1 MVNPL
6 TRCLE
11 DYALPPFA
19 QLRVSNIVP
28 AIRTAIREYA
38 LDLNSIEDD
47 LSFFEDDITWES
59 VMDRLEIIDDPLNRL
74 WRIVLH
80 LSGVA
85 NSAELR
91 DAKAEVQAEVLA
103 IQSRRLQSVEIFE
116 AMQTLRDGPHWAA
129 LSTEQQRMLDIAMLD
144 MKLNGVTLTGG
155 AKERFNEVNVRL
167 KQLADIFSNNVLDA
181 TKSSELILH
190 DRRQLE
196 GVPDS
201 LLAVF
206 AREAVA
212 AGYEGATAAKGPWKI
227 LLDLRNVLPV
237 LRNSTNAATCEAVYR
252 ANRTRASSEPY
263 DNTPVIL
270 EMLQLRQE
278 MANLVGYPT
287 FAEMNLADKMAPS
300 VEVVL
305 EMLHELRDKSFDI
318 ANDEMRELQAFAV
331 AHGHVLPLQPWDYF
345 HWVERMRK
353 DKYDLDNEL
362 IRSYFP
368 ISTVLPK
375 MFAFLSKLFGIRIE
389 TAEESAETWHPDVH
403 YYQIR
408 ALEQVGE
415 PVVAQFYLDLYAR
428 PGEKKTG
435 AWIEV
440 VAGRSRVL
448 RSEKADVRLPVF
460 ALMFNH
466 SAPVN
471 DKPYLMTLA
480 DVQSTFTMLGF
491 GLRVGLTAAEHAMA
505 TKPHGI
511 EWDAV
516 GFVPQF
522 MQNFCLHKETI
533 LSLSSHVETG
543 EPLPDD
549 IFHRVKK
556 ASSFMR
562 GTHFAAKFLELS
574 AYDLALHH
582 DFDPY
587 SGSDAMFDIFRRT
600 TQEFSR
606 RPPFHDD
613 KYICSLDYIFPGQYP
628 SSYYSY
634 VWSEML
640 ATDAFACFAEA
651 KSADELMA
659 LGRKFRDTI
668 LSMAGPRHPM
678 EAFEKF
684 RGRLPTTEGLL
695 KQYGLE

>member
-19 QLRVSNIVP
+19 QLRVSDIVP

-38 LDLNSIEDD
+38 LDLNAIEDD
-47 LSFFEDDITWES
+47 LSFFQDDITWES

-237 LRNSTNAATCEAVYR
+237 LRNCTNAATCEAVYR
-252 ANRTRASSEPY
+252 ANRIRASSEPY

-331 AHGHVLPLQPWDYF
+331 AQGHILPLQPWDYF

-466 SAPVN
+466 SAPGN

-533 LSLSSHVETG
+533 LSWRRGLNMDRNHGGVPGRTLKARETWRRNACRWG
-543 EPLPDD
+543 EARH
-549 IFHRVKK
+549 FQ
-556 ASSFMR
+556 R
-562 GTHFAAKFLELS
+562 GLTL
-574 AYDLALHH
+574 
-582 DFDPY
+582 
-587 SGSDAMFDIFRRT
+587 FDIFRRT

-634 VWSEML
+634 VWPEML

-651 KSADELMA
+651 KSDDELMA

-668 LSMAGPRHPM
+668 LSLAGPRDPM